1 MTLSNFL
8 TEAAVNYKIGS
19 GNPEKMLYDFYVLSF
34 ISTINLSPEKAK
46 TGTFGDIGFQGG
58 FLGKSDRVKE
68 DIEYA
73 QDVLLPVL
81 KEKLIKG
88 LFVSICAE
96 IRHIKDRP
104 QNYANT
110 PLATSKVF
118 RDYYRNYS
126 LMDKGMPKEFELKRL
141 REPKSAIPKSEGYK
155 RSYQAATKAIKDAG
169 STPYEFVQMCEY
181 AFKNMSWAASYGGKN
196 WAAICAGYRLL
207 VDSKS
212 KDQVSVAIDHA
223 YDLEHNTG
231 AALNKVKDFYIK
243 DEKGTEDFDW
253 MGKALDLK
261 RDAKSM
267 NKLIEKCSGDM
278 KRLALQ
284 AMALSPINYMKKTPA
299 PEAVMQQTAKSVG
312 GEYLN
317 AFNQGAPVEYRV
329 KTETKEKK
337 PASGTLYGFPIAP
350 VPFQGFNLSIFPT
363 FKEGNIYYDAETKC
377 YIKYVGPTNNNIPI
391 VSVYAVTHQT
401 NIGRLN
407 GLIDDYQ
414 PGFNSYVVKNV
425 GNIKVLHKLDIDNAE
440 AAVNVSK
447 KQELDK
453 KKTPPQGYK
462 TAPSPKENSTIPYT
476 FHKNKIYFD
485 DFLKV
490 YVRFV
495 KPDPNSNI
503 GVIVSLLAITP
514 ETTPYLVDL
523 VKSKINMLINILNKE
538 PENPNSYVAMEKDL
552 MNVSQ
557 KDIDSLNAVIYNKAP
572 IKSPEEQF
580 EREEKQSKE
589 YISKLVPNAPMPISG
604 SKVNKF
610 SDDKIYYDSKTKAYV
625 KYKHKSGWTDP
636 KIMEL
641 YATTYF
647 SDASLLKDKIEILKK
662 EFGQNKQ
669 YVAAVK
675 DIIEIDES
683 DTNKVKQVVEGEK
696 SEVKKPNLDVYFPLY
711 KLGDKVYL
719 DVKKSVSGQVID
731 TFFDEESEEFYK
743 IKVIDNS
750 SYTGASSPYG
760 IGKTFTKTAKY
771 IDDLNPKYKVT
782 DRVIFIQSGAEGIIV
797 QTPFKQDAT
806 SNYLIKITKAGESN
820 AFKKGEEIVVNTSR
834 IAPLKRENA
843 SARTNAI
850 KKQSAPGN
858 IPSEAWDK
866 MSENVKNI
874 FAPYKKDKNT
884 SYVYY
889 TEKGGRQL
897 GLYGVI
903 EKFYYSQVGDTEL
916 LTVEFRYYVSKS
928 SQASFATISENNFIK
943 LQDYKS
949 ALEGVN
955 DSPLYNAPFQ
965 NFDSASMLKD
975 YQTNIVGMVFYHIPA
990 QQYVKVKTKG
1000 AGVHTGIYF
1009 SVVPVAKTKFTPA
1022 YYTFNWAEM
1031 TTTTNDLQQLS
1042 EKAQDYLTK
1051 NAGDIVKELMPKE
1064 KPERVKTPEKVKPV
1078 EMNAYEK
1085 EIPVHYIKNE
1095 DFLDLIDSEALSSQS
1110 EIRRDQFYY
1119 DITTKLVVSP
1129 ITSKK
1134 QFGDSSKTLDVVP
1147 YEKILINYTGD
1158 KVLRGEKVI
1167 VPKTMSVYVTDLH
1180 KILDY

>member
-104 QNYANT
+104 QSYANT

-118 RDYYRNYS
+118 RDYYRNYT
-126 LMDKGMPKEFELKRL
+126 LMESGVPKEFGLKRL
-141 REPKSAIPKSEGYK
+141 REPKSAIPKAEGYK
-155 RSYQAATKAIKDAG
+155 RSYQAATKAIKDTG
-169 STPYEFVQMCEY
+169 STSYEFVQMCEY

-253 MGKALDLK
+253 MGDALDLK

-284 AMALSPINYMKKTPA
+284 AMALSPINYMKKKTPA
-299 PEAVMQQTAKSVG
+299 PEAVMQQTAKSAG

-317 AFNQGAPVEYRV
+317 AFNQGAPVEYR
-329 KTETKEKK
+329 TE
-337 PASGTLYGFPIAP
+337 
-350 VPFQGFNLSIFPT
+350 
-363 FKEGNIYYDAETKC
+363 D
-377 YIKYVGPTNNNIPI
+377 
-391 VSVYAVTHQT
+391 
-401 NIGRLN
+401 
-407 GLIDDYQ
+407 
-414 PGFNSYVVKNV
+414 
-425 GNIKVLHKLDIDNAE
+425 
-440 AAVNVSK
+440 
-447 KQELDK
+447 DK
-453 KKTPPQGYK
+453 KETTPQGYK
-462 TAPSPKENSTIPYT
+462 TAPSPKEKPTVPYT

-490 YVRFV
+490 YVMFV

-514 ETTPYLVDL
+514 ETNPYLVDL
-523 VKSKINMLINILNKE
+523 VKSKINLYNKE
-538 PENPNSYVAMEKDL
+538 QGYSNTYVAMEKDL

-557 KDIDSLNAVIYNKAP
+557 KDIDSLNAVIYSKAP
-572 IKSPEEQF
+572 IKSPEEQYK
-580 EREEKQSKE
+580 RDEKQSKE
-589 YISKLVPNAPMPISG
+589 YISKLVPNAPMPITG
-604 SKVNKF
+604 SKVDKF
-610 SDDKIYYDSKTKAYV
+610 RPEEIYYDSKTKAYV
-625 KYKHKSGWTDP
+625 KYIHKSGFTDP
-636 KIMEL
+636 KIPKIVEL

-647 SDASLLKDKIEILKK
+647 SDTALLKRKIELLKK
-662 EFGQNKQ
+662 EFNQKKQ

-675 DIIEIDES
+675 DLLEIDDS
-683 DTNKVKQVVEGEK
+683 DTNKVKQVVEKEK
-696 SEVKKPNLDVYFPLY
+696 SEIKKPNLDVYFPLY
-711 KLGDKVYL
+711 KLGDMVYL
-719 DVKKSVSGQVID
+719 DVKKSVAGQVIES
-731 TFFDEESEEFYK
+731 FFEDNEEYYK

-760 IGKTFTKTAKY
+760 IGKIFTKTAKY

-782 DRVIFIQSGAEGIIV
+782 DRVILIQSGTEGIVV

-866 MSENVKNI
+866 MSENVKKI

-884 SYVYY
+884 SYVYF
-889 TEKGGRQL
+889 TKKNGRQL

-903 EKFYYSQVGDTEL
+903 EKFYYSQVGGTEL
-916 LTVEFRYYVSKS
+916 LSLEFRYFVSNS
-928 SQASFATISENNFIK
+928 TQSSFATISENMFNN

-949 ALEGVN
+949 ALESIN
-955 DSPLYNAPFQ
+955 DSPLYNAPHQ
-965 NFDSASMLKD
+965 TLDDASFLKD

-990 QQYVKVKTKG
+990 QQYVKVKSKE

-1022 YYTFNWAEM
+1022 YYTFNWAEI
-1031 TTTTNDLQQLS
+1031 TTSTKDLQQLS
-1042 EKAQDYLTK
+1042 NKAQDYLIK
-1051 NAGDIVKELMPKE
+1051 NAGDIVKEIMPKRD
-1064 KPERVKTPEKVKPV
+1064 KAPEKETPV
-1078 EMNAYEK
+1078 EIKAHEK

-1095 DFLDLIDSEALSSQS
+1095 DFLDLIDSQALSSQS

-1119 DITTKLVVSP
+1119 DVTTKLVVRP

-1134 QFGDSSKTLDVVP
+1134 QFGDSSKTLDVAP
-1147 YEKILINYTGD
+1147 YEKIIINYTGD

-1180 KILDY
+1180 KILEY

>member
-126 LMDKGMPKEFELKRL
+126 LMDKGLPKEFELKRL

-155 RSYQAATKAIKDAG
+155 KSYQAATKAIKDAG
-169 STPYEFVQMCEY
+169 STPYEFVQLCEY

-243 DEKGTEDFDW
+243 DEKGKEDFDW

-284 AMALSPINYMKKTPA
+284 AMALSPINYMKKKTPA

-329 KTETKEKK
+329 KTETKKTK
-337 PASGTLYGFPIAP
+337 PASGTLYGYPIAP
-350 VPFQGFNLSIFPT
+350 VPFHGFTIIPS
-363 FKEGNIYYDAETKC
+363 FKEGSLYYDAETKC
-377 YIKYVGPTNNNIPI
+377 YVKYVGPTNNNIPI
-391 VSVYAVTHQT
+391 LSVYAITHQT
-401 NIGRLN
+401 NIGKLN

-414 PGFNSYVVKNV
+414 TGYNSYVVKSI
-425 GNIKVLHKLDIDNAE
+425 GDIKGLYKPDIDNAE

-462 TAPSPKENSTIPYT
+462 TAPSPKEKPTIPYT

-490 YVRFV
+490 YVMFE

-523 VKSKINMLINILNKE
+523 VKSKINMFNKE
-538 PENPNSYVAMEKDL
+538 QEYSNSYVAMEKDL

-557 KDIDSLNAVIYNKAP
+557 KDIDSLNAVIYSKAP
-572 IKSPEEQF
+572 NKSPEEHF
-580 EREEKQSKE
+580 EEDEKQSKE

-636 KIMEL
+636 KIVEL

-647 SDASLLKDKIEILKK
+647 SDASLLKRKIELFKK
-662 EFGQNKQ
+662 EYGQNKQ

-731 TFFDEESEEFYK
+731 TFFEDNVEYYK

-782 DRVIFIQSGAEGIIV
+782 DRVIFIQSGTEGIVV

-806 SNYLIKITKAGESN
+806 SNYLIKITKPDSSK
-820 AFKKGEEIVVNTSR
+820 AFTKGEEIVVNTSR

-843 SARTNAI
+843 SERTNAI
-850 KKQSAPGN
+850 KRQSDPGN

-866 MSENVKNI
+866 MSENVKSI

-889 TEKGGRQL
+889 AEKGGRQF

-903 EKFYYSQVGDTEL
+903 EKFYYSKVGDTEL
-916 LTVEFRYYVSKS
+916 LTVEFRYFVSNS
-928 SQASFATISENNFIK
+928 YQASFATISENNFIK

-955 DSPLYNAPFQ
+955 DSPLYNAPAQ

-1042 EKAQDYLTK
+1042 NKAQDYLTK

-1064 KPERVKTPEKVKPV
+1064 KPERVKPPEKEKPV

-1095 DFLDLIDSEALSSQS
+1095 DFLDLIDAEALSSQS

-1129 ITSKK
+1129 LTSKK
-1134 QFGDSSKTLDVVP
+1134 QFGDSSKTLDVEP

-1180 KILDY
+1180 KILEY

>member
-34 ISTINLSPEKAK
+34 ISTINLTPEKAK

-96 IRHIKDRP
+96 IRHLLDRP
-104 QNYANT
+104 QTYADT
-110 PLATSKVF
+110 PLANSKVF
-118 RDYYRNYS
+118 RDYYRNIS
-126 LMDKGMPKEFELKRL
+126 LIGRGMPKEFELKRV
-141 REPKSAIPKSEGYK
+141 REPKSAIPKSESYK
-155 RSYQAATKAIKDAG
+155 RSYQAAIRAIKDTN

-243 DEKGTEDFDW
+243 DEKGKEDFDW

-267 NKLIEKCSGDM
+267 NKIIEKCSGDM

-284 AMALSPINYMKKTPA
+284 AMALSPINYMKKKTPA

-317 AFNQGAPVEYRV
+317 AFNQAAPAEYR
-329 KTETKEKK
+329 TEE
-337 PASGTLYGFPIAP
+337 
-350 VPFQGFNLSIFPT
+350 
-363 FKEGNIYYDAETKC
+363 
-377 YIKYVGPTNNNIPI
+377 
-391 VSVYAVTHQT
+391 
-401 NIGRLN
+401 
-407 GLIDDYQ
+407 
-414 PGFNSYVVKNV
+414 
-425 GNIKVLHKLDIDNAE
+425 
-440 AAVNVSK
+440 
-447 KQELDK
+447 DK
-453 KKTPPQGYK
+453 KETTPQGYK
-462 TAPSPKENSTIPYT
+462 TAPSPKEKPTIPYT

-485 DFLKV
+485 DFIKV
-490 YVRFV
+490 YVMFE

-503 GVIVSLLAITP
+503 GIIVSLLAITP

-523 VKSKINMLINILNKE
+523 LKSKINMYNKE
-538 PENPNSYVAMEKDL
+538 QEYSNTYVAMEKDL

-557 KDIDSLNAVIYNKAP
+557 KDIDSLNAVIYSKAP
-572 IKSPEEQF
+572 IKSPEEQYK
-580 EREEKQSKE
+580 REEKQSKE
-589 YISKLVPNAPMPISG
+589 YISKLVPNAPMPITG
-604 SKVNKF
+604 SKVTKF
-610 SDDKIYYDSKTKAYV
+610 SDDMIYYDSKTKAYV

-647 SDASLLKDKIEILKK
+647 SDTALLKRKIELFKK

-675 DIIEIDES
+675 DIVEIDES
-683 DTNKVKQVVEGEK
+683 DDKVKQAVEGEK

-719 DVKKSVSGQVID
+719 DVKKSVAGQVIETLFED
-731 TFFDEESEEFYK
+731 NEQGYK

-760 IGKTFTKTAKY
+760 IGKIFTKTAKY

-782 DRVIFIQSGAEGIIV
+782 DRVILIQSGSEGIVV

-806 SNYLIKITKAGESN
+806 SNYLIKITKAGDSN

-884 SYVYY
+884 SYVYF
-889 TEKGGRQL
+889 TKKGGRQL

-916 LTVEFRYYVSKS
+916 LTVEFRYFVSNS
-928 SQASFATISENNFIK
+928 SQTSFATISENMFNN

-955 DSPLYNAPFQ
+955 DSPLYNAPAQ
-965 NFDSASMLKD
+965 NIDSASMLKD

-1000 AGVHTGIYF
+1000 AGIHTGIYF

-1042 EKAQDYLTK
+1042 DKAKEYLTK
-1051 NAGDIVKELMPKE
+1051 NAGDIIKEITPKE
-1064 KPERVKTPEKVKPV
+1064 KPERVKTPEKEKPV
-1078 EMNAYEK
+1078 GIKANEK

-1095 DFLDLIDSEALSSQS
+1095 DFLDLVDAEALSSQS

-1119 DITTKLVVSP
+1119 DVTTKLVVSP

-1134 QFGDSSKTLDVVP
+1134 QFGDSSKTLDVAP
-1147 YEKILINYTGD
+1147 YEKILINYSGD
-1158 KVLRGEKVI
+1158 KVLRGEKII

-1180 KILDY
+1180 KILEY

>member
-126 LMDKGMPKEFELKRL
+126 LMDKGLPKEFELKRL

-155 RSYQAATKAIKDAG
+155 KSYQAATKAIKDAG
-169 STPYEFVQMCEY
+169 STPYEFVQLCEY

-243 DEKGTEDFDW
+243 DEKGKEDFDW

-284 AMALSPINYMKKTPA
+284 AMALSPINYMKKKTPA

-329 KTETKEKK
+329 KTETKKTK
-337 PASGTLYGFPIAP
+337 PASGTLYGYPIAP
-350 VPFQGFNLSIFPT
+350 VPFHGFTIIPS
-363 FKEGNIYYDAETKC
+363 FKEGSLYYDAETKC
-377 YIKYVGPTNNNIPI
+377 YVKYVGPTNNNIPI
-391 VSVYAVTHQT
+391 LSVYAITHQT
-401 NIGRLN
+401 NIGKLN

-414 PGFNSYVVKNV
+414 TGYNSYVVKSI
-425 GNIKVLHKLDIDNAE
+425 GDIKGLYKPDIDNAE

-462 TAPSPKENSTIPYT
+462 TAPSPKEKPTIPYT

-490 YVRFV
+490 YVMFE

-523 VKSKINMLINILNKE
+523 VKSKINMFNKE
-538 PENPNSYVAMEKDL
+538 QEYSNSYVAMEKDL

-557 KDIDSLNAVIYNKAP
+557 KDIDSLNAVIYSKAP
-572 IKSPEEQF
+572 NKSPEEHF
-580 EREEKQSKE
+580 EEDEKQSKE

-636 KIMEL
+636 KIVEL

-647 SDASLLKDKIEILKK
+647 SDASLLKRKIELFKK
-662 EFGQNKQ
+662 EYGQNKQ

-731 TFFDEESEEFYK
+731 TFFEDNVEYYK

-760 IGKTFTKTAKY
+760 IGKIFTKSAKF

-782 DRVIFIQSGAEGIIV
+782 DRVIFIQSGTEGIVV

-806 SNYLIKITKAGESN
+806 SNYLIKITKPDSSK
-820 AFKKGEEIVVNTSR
+820 AFTKGEEIVVNTSR

-843 SARTNAI
+843 SERTNAI
-850 KKQSAPGN
+850 KRQSDPGN

-866 MSENVKNI
+866 MSENVKSI

-889 TEKGGRQL
+889 AEKGGRQF

-903 EKFYYSQVGDTEL
+903 EKFYYSKVGDTEL
-916 LTVEFRYYVSKS
+916 LTVEFRYFVSNS
-928 SQASFATISENNFIK
+928 YQASFATISENNFIK

-955 DSPLYNAPFQ
+955 DSPLYNAPAQ

-1042 EKAQDYLTK
+1042 NKAQDYLTK

-1064 KPERVKTPEKVKPV
+1064 KPERVKPPEKEKPV

-1095 DFLDLIDSEALSSQS
+1095 DFLDLIDAEALSSQS

-1129 ITSKK
+1129 LTSKK
-1134 QFGDSSKTLDVVP
+1134 QFGDSSKTLDVEP

-1180 KILDY
+1180 KILEY

>member
-126 LMDKGMPKEFELKRL
+126 LMDKGLPKEFELKRL

-155 RSYQAATKAIKDAG
+155 KSYQAATKAIKDAG
-169 STPYEFVQMCEY
+169 STPYEFVQLCEY

-243 DEKGTEDFDW
+243 DEKGKEDFDW

-284 AMALSPINYMKKTPA
+284 AMALSPINYMKKKTPA

-329 KTETKEKK
+329 KTETKKTK
-337 PASGTLYGFPIAP
+337 PASGTLYGYPIAP
-350 VPFQGFNLSIFPT
+350 VPFHGFTIIPS
-363 FKEGNIYYDAETKC
+363 FKEGSLYYDAETKC
-377 YIKYVGPTNNNIPI
+377 YVKYVGPTNNNIPI
-391 VSVYAVTHQT
+391 LSVYAITHQT
-401 NIGRLN
+401 NIGKLN

-414 PGFNSYVVKNV
+414 TGYNSYVVKSI
-425 GNIKVLHKLDIDNAE
+425 GDIKGLYKPDIDNAE

-462 TAPSPKENSTIPYT
+462 TAPSPKEKPTIPYT

-490 YVRFV
+490 YVMFE

-523 VKSKINMLINILNKE
+523 VKSKINMFNKE
-538 PENPNSYVAMEKDL
+538 QEYSNSYVAMEKDL

-557 KDIDSLNAVIYNKAP
+557 KDIDSLNAVIYSKAP
-572 IKSPEEQF
+572 NKSPEEHF
-580 EREEKQSKE
+580 EEDEKQSKE

-636 KIMEL
+636 KIVEL

-647 SDASLLKDKIEILKK
+647 SDASLLKRKIELFKK
-662 EFGQNKQ
+662 EYGQNKQ

-731 TFFDEESEEFYK
+731 TFFEDNVEYYK

-782 DRVIFIQSGAEGIIV
+782 DRVIFIQSGTEGIVV

-806 SNYLIKITKAGESN
+806 SNYLIKITKPDSSK
-820 AFKKGEEIVVNTSR
+820 AFTKGEEIVVNTSR

-843 SARTNAI
+843 SERTNAI
-850 KKQSAPGN
+850 KRQSDPGN

-866 MSENVKNI
+866 MSENVKSI

-889 TEKGGRQL
+889 AEKGGRQF

-903 EKFYYSQVGDTEL
+903 EKFYYSKVGDTEL
-916 LTVEFRYYVSKS
+916 LTVEFRYFVSNS
-928 SQASFATISENNFIK
+928 YQASFATISENNFIK

-955 DSPLYNAPFQ
+955 DSPLYNAPAQ

-1042 EKAQDYLTK
+1042 NKAQDYLTK

-1064 KPERVKTPEKVKPV
+1064 KPERVKPPEKEKPV

-1095 DFLDLIDSEALSSQS
+1095 DFLDLIDAEALSSQS

-1134 QFGDSSKTLDVVP
+1134 QFGDSSKTLDVEP

-1180 KILDY
+1180 KILEY

>member
-34 ISTINLSPEKAK
+34 ISTINLTPEKAK

-96 IRHIKDRP
+96 IRHIMDRP

-110 PLATSKVF
+110 PLAKSKVF

-126 LMDKGMPKEFELKRL
+126 LIGRGLPKEFELKRL
-141 REPKSAIPKSEGYK
+141 REPKSAIPKSEAYK
-155 RSYQAATKAIKDAG
+155 RSYQAAIRAIKDTN
-169 STPYEFVQMCEY
+169 STPYEFVQLCEY
-181 AFKNMSWAASYGGKN
+181 AFKNLSWAASYGGKN

-243 DEKGTEDFDW
+243 DEKGKEDFEW

-267 NKLIEKCSGDM
+267 NKLIDKCSGDM

-284 AMALSPINYMKKTPA
+284 AMALSPINYMKKKTPA

-317 AFNQGAPVEYRV
+317 AFNQAAPAEYRTERDDREDEKIPV
-329 KTETKEKK
+329 TSNETKFKLA
-337 PASGTLYGFPIAP
+337 PAPKDSSHAP
-350 VPFQGFNLSIFPT
+350 YIFQKN
-363 FKEGNIYYDAETKC
+363 KYYYD
-377 YIKYVGPTNNNIPI
+377 
-391 VSVYAVTHQT
+391 SF
-401 NIGRLN
+401 LN
-407 GLIDDYQ
+407 
-414 PGFNSYVVKNV
+414 
-425 GNIKVLHKLDIDNAE
+425 
-440 AAVNVSK
+440 
-447 KQELDK
+447 
-453 KKTPPQGYK
+453 
-462 TAPSPKENSTIPYT
+462 
-476 FHKNKIYFD
+476 
-485 DFLKV
+485 V
-490 YVRFV
+490 YVEFI
-495 KPDPNSNI
+495 KPDPDSKLGI
-503 GVIVSLLAITP
+503 IVSLVAVTPNSAIS
-514 ETTPYLVDL
+514 LL
-523 VKSKINMLINILNKE
+523 QNKIKAYNKE
-538 PENPNSYVAMEKDL
+538 HAYLNTYVAAENDL
-552 MNVSQ
+552 MGVSP
-557 KDIDSLNAVIYNKAP
+557 KDEESLKAAVSGKTP
-572 IKSPEEQF
+572 IKTPEEQH

-589 YISKLVPNAPMPISG
+589 YISKLVPNAPMPITVSN
-604 SKVNKF
+604 VNKF

-647 SDASLLKDKIEILKK
+647 SDTALLKRKIELFKK
-662 EFGQNKQ
+662 EFGPNKQ
-669 YVAAVK
+669 YVAATK

-696 SEVKKPNLDVYFPLY
+696 SEVKKPNLDVYFAKY
-711 KLGDKVYL
+711 KFGDKVFL
-719 DVKKSVSGQVID
+719 DVKKSVSGQVIEN
-731 TFFDEESEEFYK
+731 FFEDNDEYYK
-743 IKVIDNS
+743 IKVIDNA

-760 IGKTFTKTAKY
+760 IGKIFTKTAKY

-782 DRVIFIQSGAEGIIV
+782 DRVILIQSGSEGIIV

-843 SARTNAI
+843 SERTNAI

-889 TEKGGRQL
+889 TEKNGRQL

-903 EKFYYSQVGDTEL
+903 EKFYYSQVGGTEL
-916 LTVEFRYYVSKS
+916 LTVEFRYFVSAA
-928 SQASFATISENNFIK
+928 SQASFTTISENNFNK

-949 ALEGVN
+949 ALESVN
-955 DSPLYNAPFQ
+955 DSPLYNAPSQ
-965 NFDSASMLKD
+965 NLDSALMLKD
-975 YQTNIVGMVFYHIPA
+975 YQTDIVGEVFYHIPA
-990 QQYVKVKTKG
+990 QQYIKVKLKG
-1000 AGVHTGIYF
+1000 AGIHTGIYF

-1022 YYTFNWAEM
+1022 YYTFNWAEITA
-1031 TTTTNDLQQLS
+1031 TTKDLQELS
-1042 EKAQDYLTK
+1042 IKAIEYLK
-1051 NAGDIVKELMPKE
+1051 KHSGDIVKELMPKE
-1064 KPERVKTPEKVKPV
+1064 TPDEVKTPGKVKPV

-1095 DFLDLIDSEALSSQS
+1095 DFLELIDAQALSSQS

-1119 DITTKLVVSP
+1119 DVTTKLVVSP

-1134 QFGDSSKTLDVVP
+1134 QFGDASKTLDVAP
-1147 YEKILINYTGD
+1147 YEKILINYSGEKTP
-1158 KVLRGEKVI
+1158 RGEKII

>member
-34 ISTINLSPEKAK
+34 ISTINLTPEKAK
-46 TGTFGDIGFQGG
+46 TGTFGDLGFQGG

-81 KEKLIKG
+81 KEKLVKG

-104 QNYANT
+104 QSYKDT

-118 RDYYRNYS
+118 RDYYRNYTLIDKS
-126 LMDKGMPKEFELKRL
+126 LPKEFEIKRL
-141 REPKSAIPKSEGYK
+141 REPKSAIPKSEAYK
-155 RSYQAATKAIKDAG
+155 RSYQAATKAIKDTN

-231 AALNKVKDFYIK
+231 AALNKVKDFYITDK
-243 DEKGTEDFDW
+243 NGREDFDW

-267 NKLIEKCSGDM
+267 NKLIDKCSGDM

-284 AMALSPINYMKKTPA
+284 AMALSPIDYMKKKTPA
-299 PEAVMQQTAKSVG
+299 PETVMQQTASKVG

-317 AFNQGAPVEYRV
+317 AFNEGAPKKYRT
-329 KTETKEKK
+329 KETKKEEKADLSEVK
-337 PASGTLYGFPIAP
+337 V
-350 VPFQGFNLSIFPT
+350 VPGPKHGLTAVTKYQEDNV
-363 FKEGNIYYDAETKC
+363 YYDEYLKT
-377 YIKYVGPTNNNIPI
+377 YV
-391 VSVYAVTHQT
+391 
-401 NIGRLN
+401 
-407 GLIDDYQ
+407 
-414 PGFNSYVVKNV
+414 YVVK
-425 GNIKVLHKLDIDNAE
+425 KVPETKSGIIVKL
-440 AAVNVSK
+440 AAITKETPKEILK
-447 KQELDK
+447 KQIDLHNKGNNTYVSIDMNLLNLSPTDLANFFNEEIPVTSNVTKFKL
-453 KKTPPQGYK
+453 
-462 TAPSPKENSTIPYT
+462 APAPKDSSHAPYI
-476 FHKNKIYFD
+476 FQKNKYYYD
-485 DFLKV
+485 SFLNV
-490 YVRFV
+490 YVEFI
-495 KPDPNSNI
+495 KPDPDSKLGI
-503 GVIVSLLAITP
+503 IVSLVAVTPNSAIS
-514 ETTPYLVDL
+514 LL
-523 VKSKINMLINILNKE
+523 QNKIKAYNKE
-538 PENPNSYVAMEKDL
+538 HAYLNTYVAAENDL
-552 MNVSQ
+552 MGVSP
-557 KDIDSLNAVIYNKAP
+557 KDEESLKAAVSGKTP
-572 IKSPEEQF
+572 IKSPEDQY

-589 YISKLVPNAPMPISG
+589 YISKLVPNAPMPITG

-647 SDASLLKDKIEILKK
+647 SDTALLKRKIELFKK

-669 YVAAVK
+669 YVAAIK

-683 DTNKVKQVVEGEK
+683 DTNKVKQVVDGEK
-696 SEVKKPNLDVYFPLY
+696 SEVKKPNLDVYFAKY
-711 KLGDKVYL
+711 KFGDKVFL
-719 DVKKSVSGQVID
+719 DVKKSVSGQVIEN
-731 TFFDEESEEFYK
+731 FFEDNDEYYK
-743 IKVIDNS
+743 IKVIDNA

-760 IGKTFTKTAKY
+760 IGKIFTKTAKY

-782 DRVIFIQSGAEGIIV
+782 DRVILIQSGSEGIIV

-843 SARTNAI
+843 SVRTNAI

-866 MSENVKNI
+866 MSEKVKNI
-874 FAPYKKDKNT
+874 FAPYKKNKNT

-903 EKFYYSQVGDTEL
+903 EKFYYSQVGGTEL
-916 LTVEFRYYVSKS
+916 LTVEFRYFVSAA
-928 SQASFATISENNFIK
+928 SQASFTTISENNFNK

-949 ALEGVN
+949 ALESVN
-955 DSPLYNAPFQ
+955 DSPLYNAPSQ
-965 NFDSASMLKD
+965 NLDSALMLKD
-975 YQTNIVGMVFYHIPA
+975 YQTDINGEVFYHIPA
-990 QQYVKVKTKG
+990 QQYVKVKSKG
-1000 AGVHTGIYF
+1000 AGIHTGIYF

-1022 YYTFNWAEM
+1022 YYTFNWAEITA
-1031 TTTTNDLQQLS
+1031 TTKDLQELS
-1042 EKAQDYLTK
+1042 IKAIEYLK
-1051 NAGDIVKELMPKE
+1051 KHSGDIVKELMPKE
-1064 KPERVKTPEKVKPV
+1064 NPDEVKTPGKVKPV

-1095 DFLDLIDSEALSSQS
+1095 DFLELIDAQALSSQS

-1119 DITTKLVVSP
+1119 DVTTKLVVSP

-1134 QFGDSSKTLDVVP
+1134 QFGDASKTLDVAP
-1147 YEKILINYTGD
+1147 YEKILINYSGEKTP
-1158 KVLRGEKVI
+1158 RGEKII